1 MKKIARVLMTLL
13 VCLACLFSPA
23 YASEAG
29 GADPAAEDGV
39 VAFSL
44 EQLEGDG
51 LTEGE
56 AAAETEP
63 AAGTGDEWA
72 EVDEPEVRWAY
83 GIPLSQLQSPYL
95 TLVNAE
101 RPLDKDFE
109 PTPMVKMSMVKRA
122 TSATVYLQ
130 ETAAKALQ
138 AMFEAALQV
147 TRYDYVELNNRGE
160 EVQKTATFDNGM
172 VLYLKSGYRSYGTQA
187 TTYAN
192 YLARNNNVDDGY
204 VAKPGA
210 SEHQSGLCCDI
221 LNQDYAG
228 RDRMTQ
234 DFKYTPEAQWMKNHC
249 AEFGF
254 ILRFPEDKEDETGI
268 KFEPWHFRYVGQTAA
283 GYITSTGISFE
294 EFTTE
299 WEAALKDFEE
309 RGGDVAI
316 QLAYEEA
323 RLNAP
328 PASYILDKYGVDGDA
343 EISLVF

>member
-1 MKKIARVLMTLL
+1 MKKIARVSMALL
-13 VCLACLFSPA
+13 VCLVSLFSLA
-23 YASEAG
+23 YAGEAG
-29 GADPAAEDGV
+29 DADSAAEDGV
-39 VAFSL
+39 VPSSL

-51 LTEGE
+51 LTEDE
-56 AAAETEP
+56 PTAEDEP
-63 AAGTGDEWA
+63 AAYNAGDGIEI
-72 EVDEPEVRWAY
+72 DEPEVRWAY
-83 GIPLSQLQSPYL
+83 GIPLSHLQSPYL

-109 PTPMVKMSMVKRA
+109 PTPLIKMNMVKRA

-130 ETAAKALQ
+130 EAAAKALQ
-138 AMFEAALQV
+138 AMFEAALLV
-147 TRYDYVELNNRGE
+147 TRYDYVVLNSRGE
-160 EVQKTATFDNGM
+160 EVKQTATFDNGM

-268 KFEPWHFRYVGQTAA
+268 KFEPWHFRYVGQAVA
-283 GYITSTGISFE
+283 SYITSTGISFE
-294 EFTTE
+294 AFTAE
-299 WEAALKDFEE
+299 WEAAVKDFEE
-309 RGGDVAI
+309 RGGDIAI
-316 QLAYEEA
+316 QLDYEDA

-328 PASYILDKYGVDGDA
+328 PASFILNKYGEDGDA